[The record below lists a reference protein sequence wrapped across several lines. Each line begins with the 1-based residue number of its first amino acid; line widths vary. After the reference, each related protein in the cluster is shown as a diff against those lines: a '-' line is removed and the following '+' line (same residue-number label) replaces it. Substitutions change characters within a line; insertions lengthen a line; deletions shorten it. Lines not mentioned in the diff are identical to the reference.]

1 MANKPTYEELAQE
14 VKGLKRV
21 IKKHEDLRA
30 NRNSS
35 LHRKPEMFLAD
46 YPSAIKKIPPT
57 KIQSLVEDFHIHKIE
72 LEMQNEELRRAQM
85 ELEEARNRYVN
96 LYDFAPVGYF
106 TMGYEGLIQETNI
119 TGATM
124 LGVVRKNLINQPFSR
139 FITNDTQDI
148 FYLHR
153 QKLIETR
160 TRQGCELKLRKKDGT
175 EFHAQLECVVVEDD
189 EGNIEF
195 FRAAVI
201 DIQERKR
208 AEEALRESEEEL
220 QIRNR
225 ILNIFFTISDD
236 NMYGE
241 VLEVVLD
248 VMKSKYGVFG
258 FIEENGALVCPSM
271 TKDIWDQCQ
280 IPDKDVVFPRNTW
293 GGIWGKCLVEKESL
307 FSNVALNVPEGHVP
321 IERALVVPIIY
332 QGETIGMLLV
342 ANKGK
347 NYSEKD
353 LTSLEEISQNIAP
366 VLGARLQRDKEENDR
381 RKAEEALREL
391 NLDLERQVKIKTA
404 EMSAELVE
412 HMHTEEMLRK
422 SEQKLRIKY
431 DINNIFLVW
440 PDEKMY
446 EEMLG
451 VVLRA
456 MKSKYGTFG
465 YFDEQGS
472 FVAPAVTRRI
482 YWEKCDVPD
491 KDIIFHK
498 GTFGGIWGKSLKE
511 RKTLIDNDGP
521 FGTPEGHIS
530 IKNTIASPIIFR
542 DEIVSAL
549 HLANK
554 PGGYGEEDREML
566 ETIISE
572 IAPVLHARV
581 QRDRQEKERKQAE
594 GALRVTEKQLQEAL
608 KKEYMHAFTHGLM
621 KAQED
626 ERKMISCELHDRVA
640 QDLSALKIDCDLI
653 SGDTFDVSLKI
664 SKKFKR
670 ISNTLQNTITAIRD
684 LSYELRPP
692 GLDQMSL
699 LEVIFHYCEEFS
711 EKTGL
716 NVDFTSAGMDSLH
729 LNRDAEINF
738 YRLIQEGLNNI
749 LKHAGANHATIKLT
763 AAHPDIILR
772 ISDDGRGFDVKERRA
787 NALNEKRM
795 GLSSMEE
802 RVNLLKGAI
811 KIQSHA
817 GEGTKVLIEVPY
829 KENRGEA

>member
-1 MANKPTYEELAQE
+1 MFKKPTYEELAQ
-14 VKGLKRV
+14 RV
-21 IKKHEDLRA
+21 DELVIEASVGK
-30 NRNSS
+30 
-35 LHRKPEMFLAD
+35 
-46 YPSAIKKIPPT
+46 
-57 KIQSLVEDFHIHKIE
+57 QS
-72 LEMQNEELRRAQM
+72 Q
-85 ELEEARNRYVN
+85 
-96 LYDFAPVGYF
+96 
-106 TMGYEGLIQETNI
+106 
-119 TGATM
+119 
-124 LGVVRKNLINQPFSR
+124 
-139 FITNDTQDI
+139 
-148 FYLHR
+148 
-153 QKLIETR
+153 
-160 TRQGCELKLRKKDGT
+160 
-175 EFHAQLECVVVEDD
+175 
-189 EGNIEF
+189 
-195 FRAAVI
+195 
-201 DIQERKR
+201 
-208 AEEALRESEEEL
+208 EALRASEEKL
-220 QIRNR
+220 QIRSR
-225 ILNIFFTISDD
+225 IANIFFTISDD
-236 NMYGE
+236 NMYGK

-258 FIEENGALVCPSM
+258 FIEEHGALVCPSM
-271 TKDIWDQCQ
+271 TRDIWDQCQ
-280 IPDKDVVFPRNTW
+280 ISDKNIVFPRNTW
-293 GGIWGKCLVEKESL
+293 GGIWGKCLSEKEPL
-307 FSNVALNVPEGHVP
+307 FSNSALNVPEGHVP

-332 QGETIGMLLV
+332 QGEAIGILLV

-347 NYSEKD
+347 NYGEKD
-353 LTSLEEISQNIAP
+353 LELLEEISLNIAP
-366 VLGARLQRDKEENDR
+366 VLGARLQRDREEKDR

-412 HMHTEEMLRK
+412 HKHTEEMLRK
-422 SEQKLRIKY
+422 TEQRLRIKY
-431 DINNIFLVW
+431 DINNIFLVR

-446 EEMLG
+446 EEVLE
-451 VVLRA
+451 VVLKA

-472 FVAPAVTRRI
+472 FVAPAVTRKI

-498 GTFGGIWGKSLKE
+498 GTFGGIWGKALKE

-581 QRDRQEKERKQAE
+581 QRDRQKKERKQAE

-653 SGDTFDVSLKI
+653 SGDTFDISLKI

-716 NVDFTSAGMDSLH
+716 NVDFTSAGMDGLH

-749 LKHAGANHATIKLT
+749 HKHAGANHATIKLT

-802 RVNLLKGAI
+802 RANLLKGAI
-811 KIQSHA
+811 KIQSHP

-829 KENRGEA
+829 KENRGET

>member
-1 MANKPTYEELAQE
+1 MFKKPTYEELEQ
-14 VKGLKRV
+14 RV
-21 IKKHEDLRA
+21 D
-30 NRNSS
+30 
-35 LHRKPEMFLAD
+35 
-46 YPSAIKKIPPT
+46 
-57 KIQSLVEDFHIHKIE
+57 E
-72 LEMQNEELRRAQM
+72 LEI
-85 ELEEARNRYVN
+85 EAS
-96 LYDFAPVGYF
+96 VGK
-106 TMGYEGLIQETNI
+106 QS
-119 TGATM
+119 
-124 LGVVRKNLINQPFSR
+124 Q
-139 FITNDTQDI
+139 
-148 FYLHR
+148 
-153 QKLIETR
+153 
-160 TRQGCELKLRKKDGT
+160 
-175 EFHAQLECVVVEDD
+175 
-189 EGNIEF
+189 
-195 FRAAVI
+195 
-201 DIQERKR
+201 
-208 AEEALRESEEEL
+208 EALRTSKENL

-225 ILNIFFTISDD
+225 IANIFFTISDD
-236 NMYGE
+236 NMYGK

-271 TKDIWDQCQ
+271 TRDIWDQCQ
-280 IPDKDVVFPRNTW
+280 ISDKDIVFPRNTW
-293 GGIWGKCLVEKESL
+293 GGIWGKCLAEQESL
-307 FSNVALNVPEGHVP
+307 FSNGALNVPEGHLP

-347 NYSEKD
+347 NYGEKD
-353 LTSLEEISQNIAP
+353 LELLEEISKNIAP
-366 VLGARLQRDKEENDR
+366 VLGARLQRNREKNDR
-381 RKAEEALREL
+381 KKAEEALREL

-412 HMHTEEMLRK
+412 HKHTEEMLRK

-431 DINNIFLVW
+431 DINNIFLVR

-446 EEMLG
+446 EEVLE
-451 VVLRA
+451 VVLKA
-456 MKSKYGTFG
+456 MKSEYGTFG

-472 FVAPAVTRRI
+472 FVAPAVTRKI
-482 YWEKCDVPD
+482 YWEKCDVPG

-511 RKTLIDNDGP
+511 RKTLIDNNGP
-521 FGTPEGHIS
+521 FGTPEGHVT

-542 DEIVSAL
+542 GEIVSAL

-554 PGGYGEEDREML
+554 RGGYGEEDREML

-581 QRDRQEKERKQAE
+581 QRDRQEKERKQVE
-594 GALRVTEKQLQEAL
+594 GALRVSEKQLKEAL

-653 SGDTFDVSLKI
+653 SGDPFDEPLKI

-699 LEVIFHYCEEFS
+699 LEVIFHYCQEFS

-716 NVDFTSAGMDSLH
+716 NVDFTSAGMDGLH

-763 AAHPDIILR
+763 AAGPDIILR
-772 ISDDGRGFDVKERRA
+772 ISDDGRGFDVKERRD

-802 RVNLLKGAI
+802 RANLLKGAI
-811 KIQSHA
+811 KIQSHP
-817 GEGTKVLIEVPY
+817 GEGTKILIEVPY
-829 KENRGEA
+829 KENRSETKKKHSYH